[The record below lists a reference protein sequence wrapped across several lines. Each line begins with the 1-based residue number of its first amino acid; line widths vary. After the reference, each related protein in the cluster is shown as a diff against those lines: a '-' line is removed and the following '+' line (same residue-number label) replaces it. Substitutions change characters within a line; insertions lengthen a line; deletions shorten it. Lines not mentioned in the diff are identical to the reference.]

1 MGMVEQLVALLQTE
15 HTSAHEHLVAALLCL
30 VDGNIKAIQECLRP
44 ELNLQNYLQSTKQ
57 IISHKEEFMVRTH
70 FLCWFIHYHV
80 TRSRKQIYK
89 FVHSWTICLLQ
100 EELDYIE
107 QLQKILL
114 EASSSSVDRWQKV
127 SSTQL
132 EYTQ

>member
-70 FLCWFIHYHV
+70 FFWLNDSLSC
-80 TRSRKQIYK
+80 
-89 FVHSWTICLLQ
+89 C
-100 EELDYIE
+100 
-107 QLQKILL
+107 
-114 EASSSSVDRWQKV
+114 
-127 SSTQL
+127 TQ
-132 EYTQ
+132 

>member
-1 MGMVEQLVALLQTE
+1 ML
-15 HTSAHEHLVAALLCL
+15 HTV
-30 VDGNIKAIQECLRP
+30 GNK
-44 ELNLQNYLQSTKQ
+44 
-57 IISHKEEFMVRTH
+57 
-70 FLCWFIHYHV
+70 
-80 TRSRKQIYK
+80 YK
-89 FVHSWTICLLQ
+89 FMHFWTICLLQ

-132 EYTQ
+132 EDAQ

>member
-70 FLCWFIHYHV
+70 F
-80 TRSRKQIYK
+80 
-89 FVHSWTICLLQ
+89 FVDLFTIMLHAVGIK
-100 EELDYIE
+100 YINSYT
-107 QLQKILL
+107 L
-114 EASSSSVDRWQKV
+114 EPFVCYRRN
-127 SSTQL
+127 
-132 EYTQ
+132 